1 MAETNGAAIKW
12 LKSDEFNALCVSGYT
27 RLDHC
32 PEIVTACRVIAET
45 IASMT
50 IHLMANTD
58 RGDQRIQNEL
68 SRKLDIN
75 PNRFMTRKTFM
86 ETLVMNE
93 LLYGHGNSV
102 VVPLTKNGL
111 LDDMVPIPPADVTFT
126 PVGYGYTVR
135 INGEEFDPDE
145 VLHFTHN
152 PDPNRPWMGKGYQ
165 VLLRDLATNLKQA
178 SVTEKG
184 FMSSEYKPSLIVKV
198 DGLTQEFA
206 GVEGRKKLEKEFLE
220 GNETGKPWFIPGE
233 MVDVEQVRPLS
244 LADLAISDMVQLNK
258 RTIAAIIGVPPFVLG
273 VGDFKQDAW
282 NAFIRNTV
290 APIAKGIEQEMTR
303 KLIIKDEW
311 FLRLNVRSMYD
322 YDLKTLADVYG
333 TLSDKG
339 LYTGNEVRDRL
350 GDSPLEGLDELRIL
364 ENYIPNDKIGDQKK
378 LIQEE

>member
-1 MAETNGAAIKW
+1 MAETNGVAIKW
-12 LKSDEFNALCVSGYT
+12 LTSDEFNALCVSGYT

-111 LDDMVPIPPADVTFT
+111 LDDLVPIPPADVTFT

-135 INGEEFDPDE
+135 INGEDFDPDE

-178 SVTEKG
+178 SATEKG

-220 GNETGKPWFIPGE
+220 GNETGKPWFIPGG

>member
-111 LDDMVPIPPADVTFT
+111 LDDLVPIPPADVTFT

-220 GNETGKPWFIPGE
+220 GNETGKPWFIPGGL
-233 MVDVEQVRPLS
+233 VDVEQVRPLS

-273 VGDFKQDAW
+273 VGDFQQDAW

>member
-1 MAETNGAAIKW
+1 MAETNGAAIQW

-111 LDDMVPIPPADVTFT
+111 LDDLVPIPPADVTFT

-220 GNETGKPWFIPGE
+220 GNETGKPWFIPGGL
-233 MVDVEQVRPLS
+233 VDVEQVRPLS

-273 VGDFKQDAW
+273 VGDFQQDAW